1 MIDKNSISM
10 KSILL
15 KIDDKLFEEADK
27 QVKKL
32 KISRNGY
39 IKDAIASYTKI
50 LERKEWEEQIR
61 REVEIIKNDKEGW
74 AEFKEWEEASLIDLN
89 KYLDKLE
96 NGNA

>member
-1 MIDKNSISM
+1 M

-15 KIDDKLFEEADK
+15 KIDDKLFEETEK

-61 REVEIIKNDKEGW
+61 REVAILKAHDPDKELKQI
-74 AEFKEWEEASLIDLN
+74 FQTASLIDMQ
-89 KYLDKLE
+89 KYLDDE
-96 NGNA
+96 Y